1 MGGNSSV
8 GSLEAR
14 VKTAERNLQVVLNN
28 REEAK
33 RVGNYK
39 NASKSFTFY
48 GSKPMNVYDAKVY
61 EAKRELKEAKARLA
75 EAKKR
80 YK

>member
-8 GSLEAR
+8 GNLEAR

-33 RVGNYK
+33 RR
-39 NASKSFTFY
+39 
-48 GSKPMNVYDAKVY
+48 M
-61 EAKRELKEAKARLA
+61 
-75 EAKKR
+75 
-80 YK
+80 